1 MHWHREHKRCEFH
14 SIATDSVDMLVF
26 TLLGGYVPDLA
37 RRIAT
42 AQQNAQRSACTR
54 WDWRSCPC
62 RAPRRLQNFS
72 RVYVEVGA
80 NNGLHMSNSYFF
92 DHTLRW
98 RGLCIEADPELFK
111 QLQHNRP
118 NCTNVHALIGPSRQ
132 DVPYISFSRP
142 ARTPEHLKMWQTG
155 LSGIEGAGGQ
165 GEVRESLAKA
175 RRFAQEQGLEAARN
189 LLPMRP
195 FAQVFREHG
204 IRYID
209 FLSIDVEGAELE
221 LLQTI
226 DFAEVHVRIIAIE
239 INAPPNQMRNR
250 SSQAS
255 ETVDFTRGQKS
266 LGNIRAAVLRYSSH
280 VGAGDSFVLVLHV
293 LNPYGSGEL
302 AASVGWLRRPRNA
315 DDER

>member
-1 MHWHREHKRCEFH
+1 MSTAF
-14 SIATDSVDMLVF
+14 ATSTF
-26 TLLGGYVPDLA
+26 
-37 RRIAT
+37 
-42 AQQNAQRSACTR
+42 
-54 WDWRSCPC
+54 C
-62 RAPRRLQNFS
+62 RLTS
-72 RVYVEVGA
+72 R
-80 NNGLHMSNSYFF
+80 
-92 DHTLRW
+92 
-98 RGLCIEADPELFK
+98 
-111 QLQHNRP
+111 
-118 NCTNVHALIGPSRQ
+118 
-132 DVPYISFSRP
+132 
-142 ARTPEHLKMWQTG
+142 
-155 LSGIEGAGGQ
+155 
-165 GEVRESLAKA
+165 
-175 RRFAQEQGLEAARN
+175 
-189 LLPMRP
+189 
-195 FAQVFREHG
+195 
-204 IRYID
+204 
-209 FLSIDVEGAELE
+209 GAELE